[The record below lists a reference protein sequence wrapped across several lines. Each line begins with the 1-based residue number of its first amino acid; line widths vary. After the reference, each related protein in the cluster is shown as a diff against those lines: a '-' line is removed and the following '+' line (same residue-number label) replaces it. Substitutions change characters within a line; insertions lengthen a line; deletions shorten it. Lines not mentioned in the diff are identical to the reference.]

1 MNTMAIYLGDKIF
14 REDQINRIVSN
25 VFDTMTLISMDSED
39 MSHAKFHSDICA
51 QPIIRSKLFSSD
63 IIHHSIDYDNNQLQ
77 QNQPETCN
85 ENLSYTSSRKSRLS
99 STLDAVFKDYTT
111 ARYNNNTQKA
121 VVSVNR
127 QVFKPKWDPNT
138 NASVFDMNS
147 KMIDS
152 YTASI
157 LCNSRQKTILDNF
170 STFDGEDEGT
180 TSLWND
186 TDNIEDQ
193 ENAPIL
199 QNENATID
207 IDTTLD
213 SQITVTNSYIEIY
226 QSASLD

>member
-1 MNTMAIYLGDKIF
+1 MNTMAIYLGDKVF

-39 MSHAKFHSDICA
+39 MSHAKFHSDICT
-51 QPIIRSKLFSSD
+51 QPMIRSKLFSSD
-63 IIHHSIDYDNNQLQ
+63 TIHHSVDYDNNQLQ

-85 ENLSYTSSRKSRLS
+85 ENLSYSSSRKSRLS

-111 ARYNNNTQKA
+111 ARYNITQKA
-121 VVSVNR
+121 VSVNR

-138 NASVFDMNS
+138 NDSVFDMNS

-170 STFDGEDEGT
+170 STFDSEDEGT

-186 TDNIEDQ
+186 TDIEDQ
-193 ENAPIL
+193 ENAPVF
-199 QNENATID
+199 QNENTTTD
-207 IDTTLD
+207 IDETLD